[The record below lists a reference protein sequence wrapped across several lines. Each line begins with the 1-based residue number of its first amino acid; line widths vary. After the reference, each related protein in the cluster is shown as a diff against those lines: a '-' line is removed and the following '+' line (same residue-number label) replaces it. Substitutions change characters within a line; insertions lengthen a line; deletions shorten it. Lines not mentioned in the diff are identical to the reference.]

1 MELLLYTTRYR
12 FWLAAAF
19 QQLWERSGVPKQGG
33 NFYAELRAFLWTVGK
48 LELVIYNLQREMLS
62 TFSMENVVMSITD
75 LGIRARTT
83 EKMCR

>member
-1 MELLLYTTRYR
+1 M
-12 FWLAAAF
+12 
-19 QQLWERSGVPKQGG
+19 PKQGG